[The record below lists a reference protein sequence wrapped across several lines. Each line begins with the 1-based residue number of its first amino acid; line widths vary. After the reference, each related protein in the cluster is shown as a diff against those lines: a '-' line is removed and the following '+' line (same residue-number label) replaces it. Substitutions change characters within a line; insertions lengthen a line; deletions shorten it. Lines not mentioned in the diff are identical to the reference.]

1 MDFYSG
7 KRPNLIGPVMKSTIC
22 KIVTQKPN
30 INNTVSDKITAYVSD
45 LYGSYIVENKIVL
58 IIIAIFVAF
67 LIYRYYETKNKKEA
81 VKSKAEYFSNQDY
94 NLIKDIKE
102 YQTRHLKYDT
112 QPVMNPTQSTDEQK
126 EKVYYPPDPLPINI
140 PGDGFVYTR
149 NIYQEPK
156 SYTPINYSNYN
167 YNNVYEN
174 PSRSYYHG
182 TYNTYQ
188 NAQDTNIVN
197 PFGWSNNFN
206 TNTGNFIGGM
216 TNDNREV
223 MSDYQTILDNKNS
236 NLIDALKSGPH
247 YIDSNAPDYDM
258 EPPYATDF

>member
-22 KIVTQKPN
+22 QIVTKKQN
-30 INNTVSDKITAYVSD
+30 INNTVSDKITAHFSD
-45 LYGSYIVENKIVL
+45 FYNGYILENKIVL
-58 IIIAIFVAF
+58 FIIAIFIAF
-67 LIYRYYETKNKKEA
+67 LVYRYYDTKHKKDQIKNK
-81 VKSKAEYFSNQDY
+81 SEYFANQDS

-102 YQTRHLKYDT
+102 YQTRHLKFDT
-112 QPVMNPTQSTDEQK
+112 QPVMNPTLSAEEQK
-126 EKVYYPPDPLPINI
+126 EKVYYPPDPLPLNI

-149 NIYQEPK
+149 NIYPDPK
-156 SYTPINYSNYN
+156 SYPSINHSNYN

-174 PSRSYYHG
+174 PSRSYYNG

-188 NAQDTNIVN
+188 DAQNTNIVN

-206 TNTGNFIGGM
+206 TNTGNFVGGM
-216 TNDNREV
+216 TNENRQV
-223 MSDYQTILDNKNS
+223 MSDYQTVIDNKNY
-236 NLIDALKSGPH
+236 NLVDALKFGPQ